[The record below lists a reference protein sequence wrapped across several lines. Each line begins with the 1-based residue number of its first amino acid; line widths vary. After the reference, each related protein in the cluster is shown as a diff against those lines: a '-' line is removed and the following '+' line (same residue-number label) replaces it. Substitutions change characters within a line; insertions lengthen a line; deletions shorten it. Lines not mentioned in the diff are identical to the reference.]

1 LKQGR
6 INFESEIIKQTI
18 MSTFFNQMESEQP
31 FTTGWQH
38 FGEDIVRS
46 ILHTLNH
53 SLDFKSDASAREL
66 VIFLL
71 FSIAVQFVLIPE
83 EGYPTLLATISIY
96 TFGILC
102 DVLIVAI
109 PMVALC
115 VRLIRKRMNDS
126 PSCMLGDMA
135 G

>member
-1 LKQGR
+1 
-6 INFESEIIKQTI
+6 